1 MSKRS
6 FTTSYLL
13 YSYNGVPSTLLPA
26 LPIGVYDFR
35 ENKTKQISNNIFLSE
50 IENEEKKNQILLPG
64 SNK

>member
-13 YSYNGVPSTLLPA
+13 YSYNGVLSTLLPA